1 MSAQP
6 IKSDPFIMNNVQKE
20 WEQEGKTIFEAT
32 RKTFSSRSNEAE
44 TAEDTRETFRDGR
57 IIIKYQVN
65 VVAFYDD
72 LLKRLD
78 ETQLGLEYTR
88 EKCRKI
94 LAKQSHY

>member
-1 MSAQP
+1 MNAQS
-6 IKSDPFIMNNVQKE
+6 IKYNPFIMNNLQKE
-20 WEQEGKTIFEAT
+20 WEREGKAIFEAT
-32 RKTFSSRSNEAE
+32 RRTFSSRSNEAE
-44 TAEDTRETFRDGR
+44 TGRDTRETFRDGR
-57 IIIKYQVN
+57 IIINYQVN

-88 EKCRKI
+88 EKCRRR